1 MEVNH
6 LYFKKKKSKI
16 VCRKSKG
23 FKFIRQRKN
32 ESHNKSIIISDIKD
46 DFNFGSNKINN
57 NNKEEEYKTQILMK
71 MLIKW
76 KMILKIILKII
87 IIKVIIAIF
96 CHFPAIMIPIQ
107 NRILVNLKFMID

>member
-32 ESHNKSIIISDIKD
+32 ESHNKPIIISDNKD

-57 NNKEEEYKTQILMK
+57 NKEEEYKKQILMK

-96 CHFPAIMIPIQ
+96 CHFPATTIPIQ